1 MSRTLFRLP
10 VISPLS
16 TILLLL
22 LSAPAFSQEVVWE
35 VGLRSFFDN
44 LEFAG
49 SQIQLSQTMAGVRL
63 APATGLELEG
73 KHRIMVGADA
83 LHEWGSSKAID
94 GVEPIAYYEFD
105 ARPFRFLA
113 GAFPRKVL
121 EHYPR
126 MFFADSI
133 LNYRPT
139 LNGIFWEYALPEKGF
154 ANVWLDWTSR
164 QSRSS
169 HEAFFMGWSGR
180 YNRGILS
187 LQHFGYMFHLAPT
200 SDPDAHVPVHD
211 NGLMLTSVGVDL
223 SGRTGLDRLET
234 DLGWTLS
241 LERNRGA
248 DSWYAPQ
255 GLLWETRIAY
265 RRFELFNSFYKGGRM
280 QKYYP
285 ERGNMLYHGDRLY
298 SAGLYNRLDLGIHFI
313 RSKAADVRLTYAL
326 HFAEGKVF
334 HRQMLHA
341 TFNIGGVKE

>member
-1 MSRTLFRLP
+1 MFKTSFRLP
-10 VISPLS
+10 IISLPSLLSVIS
-16 TILLLL
+16 LLL
-22 LSAPAFSQEVVWE
+22 LSAPAFSQEFVWE
-35 VGLRSFFDN
+35 VGMRSFFDN
-44 LEFAG
+44 NEFAG
-49 SQIQLSQTMAGVRL
+49 SKIQLSQTMAGVRL
-63 APATGLELEG
+63 APVIGLEWDG
-73 KHRIMVGADA
+73 KHRIFAGADA

-94 GVEPIAYYEFD
+94 GIEPIAYYEYN

-113 GAFPRKVL
+113 GAFSRKTL

-139 LNGIFWEYALPEKGF
+139 INGIFWEYSLPENGF

-164 QSRSS
+164 QTRSR

-180 YNRGILS
+180 YNRGILRF
-187 LQHFGYMFHLAPT
+187 QHFGYMFHLAPT

-211 NGLMLTSVGVDL
+211 NGLLLSSIGLDL
-223 SGRTGLDRLET
+223 AERLGFDRLET
-234 DLGWTLS
+234 NLGWTLA

-265 RRFELFNSFYKGGRM
+265 RRLELFNSFYKGGRL

-285 ERGNMLYHGDRLY
+285 ERGNQLYHGDRLY

-313 RSKAADVRLTYAL
+313 KSKAANVRLAYSL

-334 HRQMLHA
+334 HQQMLYA
-341 TFNIGGVKE
+341 TVNIGK